1 MNSLL
6 LEKLKDLFD
15 DLDNCDEIKEMIELK
30 TKIKEDKT
38 LSKLLE
44 EYRLLDKY
52 DSKIKDIKLQI
63 INNSLV
69 KKYRELENNLYF
81 TVLEVNARLNTLVDK
96 KRCSNEDN

>member
-6 LEKLKDLFD
+6 FEKLEDLFN

-30 TKIKEDKT
+30 NKIKEDKE
-38 LSKLLE
+38 LSRLLE

-52 DSKIKDIKLQI
+52 DSKIKDIKFQI

-81 TVLEVNARLNTLVDK
+81 TVLEVNAKLNTLVDK
-96 KRCSNEDN
+96 KRCSNEGN